1 MNILPFQADIAAR
14 MLVNTE
20 NEQIH
25 PQHNSYTPTM
35 VIGWHGMMALPPY
48 SPPIHLPMSLV
59 FGWKGQAI

>member
-25 PQHNSYTPTM
+25 PAAHFLHPHNGY
-35 VIGWHGMMALPPY
+35 
-48 SPPIHLPMSLV
+48 
-59 FGWKGQAI
+59 